1 MRGPSYRPTAGPR
14 ELTWLLA
21 LSMALAALG
30 IDLMLP
36 AFDEIRAGFD
46 MAPGST
52 DVTALVTTYFLGL
65 AIGQVAYGPIAD
77 RFGRRT
83 AMNVGYAVYA
93 GGALLTAVSP
103 TFGLVLVSRFV
114 WGLGAAGP
122 RVVTLAVVRDQF
134 EGQRMSRAMSSIMAV
149 FILVP
154 IVAPALGSGIVAVS
168 SWRWVFGV
176 CVLAAV
182 AIGLWAL
189 RLPETLRP
197 EHRIERLALAPVLRS
212 ARSVL
217 TNRQTVCYLLAM
229 SFLFGGFTSY
239 LGSSENIITET
250 FDLEDAFPLVFG
262 GLAAAMGI
270 AMLANGRVVMRLGTI
285 PLAHGALLVYVVLAT
300 AYAGLA
306 AATGGEPP
314 FWLFLIG
321 TGALLCCHALLIPN
335 LNTIAMAP
343 MAAIAG
349 VASSVV
355 GAIET
360 AGAALLGRVL
370 DQAFDGTIRPLAY
383 GFLGYGLV
391 ALGLV
396 LVAERGRLFAHPEP
410 AVL

>member
-1 MRGPSYRPTAGPR
+1 
-14 ELTWLLA
+14 
-21 LSMALAALG
+21 MALAALG

-52 DVTALVTTYFLGL
+52 EVTALVTTYFLGL

-83 AMNVGYAVYA
+83 AMNVGYGVYA
-93 GGALLTAVSP
+93 AGALLTALAP
-103 TFGLVLVSRFV
+103 TFGLILASRFV

-154 IVAPALGSGIVAVS
+154 IVAPALGSAIVAVT

-176 CVLAAV
+176 CTLVAV
-182 AIGLWAL
+182 AVALWAV

-197 EHRIERLALAPVLRS
+197 EHRIERLAVAPVLRS
-212 ARSVL
+212 ARLVV

-229 SFLFGGFTSY
+229 SFLFGSFTSY
-239 LGSSENIITET
+239 LGSSENIISDT
-250 FDLEDAFPLVFG
+250 FDLPDSFPLVFG
-262 GLAAAMGI
+262 VLAAAMGG

-285 PLAHGALLVYVVLAT
+285 RLAHGAMLVYVA
-300 AYAGLA
+300 LA
-306 AATGGEPP
+306 AVYAAIAVATGGEPP
-314 FWLFLIG
+314 FWLFLVG

-349 VASSVV
+349 IASSVV

-360 AGAALLGRVL
+360 ALAALLGRLL

-391 ALGLV
+391 ALAVV
-396 LVAERGRLFAHPEP
+396 LVAERGRLFARAEA
-410 AVL
+410 AVH

>member
-1 MRGPSYRPTAGPR
+1 VAPVALPPDAPAYGAVMRGPSYRPTAGPR

-21 LSMALAALG
+21 LSMALT
-30 IDLMLP
+30 
-36 AFDEIRAGFD
+36 E
-46 MAPGST
+46 
-52 DVTALVTTYFLGL
+52 VTALVTTYFLGL
-65 AIGQVAYGPIAD
+65 AIGQLAYGPLAD

-93 GGALLTAVSP
+93 AGALFATLSP
-103 TFGLVLVSRFV
+103 TLGLVLVSRFI

-154 IVAPALGSGIVAVS
+154 IVAPAFGSGIVAVA

-182 AIGLWAL
+182 AIGLWAV

-212 ARSVL
+212 ARLVL
-217 TNRQTVCYLLAM
+217 TNRQTVSYLFAM
-229 SFLFGGFTSY
+229 AFLFGGFTSY
-239 LGSSENIITET
+239 LGSSEIIISDT
-250 FDLEDAFPLVFG
+250 FGRASAFPLIFG

-270 AMLANGRVVMRLGTI
+270 AMLANGRVVMRIGTI
-285 PLAHGALLVYVVLAT
+285 RLAHSALLVYVALAA

-306 AATGGEPP
+306 AATDGKPP
-314 FWLFLIG
+314 FWLFLVG

-355 GAIET
+355 GALET

-383 GFLGYGLV
+383 GFLVYGLV
-391 ALGLV
+391 ALALV
-396 LVAERGRLFAHPEP
+396 LVAERGRLFACAEP
-410 AVL
+410 AMH